1 MSDFYQTGI
10 VATLHSLGDDLL
22 ERLEA
27 ELEVHA
33 AKRPVGLVLPA
44 LYREFQHPAMERI
57 VDQLRG
63 ANYLQRIVVAIGRC
77 NRHEYEQARS
87 FFEGFRTP
95 VTALWM
101 EDERI
106 TDIFRVLDDAGVSA
120 GEAGKGRTCWLS
132 FGYLLAMGD
141 VDVITLHD
149 CDIRNYDRRL
159 LARLIYPLVHPNLG
173 FEFAKGY
180 YARVSDRLHGRV
192 SRLFFTPLVRAI
204 QEMTPEV
211 KYLRFLDSFRY
222 ALAGEFAM
230 DANLARVNRIPSDWG
245 LEVGVLAEVYRNCA
259 ISRICQVDI
268 AHNYDHK
275 HQELSA
281 DDPSGGLRRMSC
293 DIAKSLFRTL
303 AQQGVVLGNDQ
314 FRALEVF
321 YVRLAQDTIRR
332 YYADA
337 LINGLQFDRHNE
349 DTAVATFARS
359 IREGAKEYLDDP
371 LGLPQIPNW
380 NRVVSAVPDVF
391 GRLLEATRDMVLDP
405 VKV

>member
-1 MSDFYQTGI
+1 
-10 VATLHSLGDDLL
+10 
-22 ERLEA
+22 
-27 ELEVHA
+27 
-33 AKRPVGLVLPA
+33 
-44 LYREFQHPAMERI
+44 
-57 VDQLRG
+57 
-63 ANYLQRIVVAIGRC
+63 
-77 NRHEYEQARS
+77 
-87 FFEGFRTP
+87 
-95 VTALWM
+95 
-101 EDERI
+101 
-106 TDIFRVLDDAGVSA
+106 
-120 GEAGKGRTCWLS
+120 
-132 FGYLLAMGD
+132 
-141 VDVITLHD
+141 
-149 CDIRNYDRRL
+149 
-159 LARLIYPLVHPNLG
+159 
-173 FEFAKGY
+173 
-180 YARVSDRLHGRV
+180 
-192 SRLFFTPLVRAI
+192 
-204 QEMTPEV
+204 MTPEV
-211 KYLRFLDSFRY
+211 KYLQFLDSFRY

-303 AQQGVVLGNDQ
+303 AQQGVVLGNDH

-337 LINGLQFDRHNE
+337 LVNGLQFDRHAE

-391 GRLLEATRDMVLDP
+391 GRLLEATREMVLDP